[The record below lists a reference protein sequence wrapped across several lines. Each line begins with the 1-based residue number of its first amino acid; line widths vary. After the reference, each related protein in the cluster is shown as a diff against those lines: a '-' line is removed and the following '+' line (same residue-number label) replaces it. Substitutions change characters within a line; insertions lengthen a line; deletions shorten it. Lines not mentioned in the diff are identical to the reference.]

1 MHLFYNKEKKKIT
14 GVSLAIIL
22 FALLAAAWLL
32 K

>member
-14 GVSLAIIL
+14 GDSITIIL

>member
-1 MHLFYNKEKKKIT
+1 MRLFYNKEKKKIT

-22 FALLAAAWLL
+22 FTLLAVVWLL